1 MQIFYKII
9 HSFFLK
15 KLNFNIIATNSVVL
29 NIENKNIEFI
39 TAQIIAFVFLTFIS
53 ILIYY
58 FIYRDIKLKQLAK
71 KRNFFLE
78 LETNLYQY
86 LIVLKDQMDNSIL
99 QENKKIKNLIKQNT
113 LDKVDL
119 LIKDFNETIDYNQ
132 LQLKIKEIEDSSRK
146 ISHVISETN
155 YNVVDLFYILNDIKK
170 RYSKFINIEFFIDG
184 QIQANKID
192 YKILFRI
199 MFFTQNYIDTVKYKE
214 SVICFISVYNT
225 LDHIVYKIWINKN
238 IQLDDNQID
247 FLLDRYIKYEIE
259 NMRAETNL
267 LIFINS

>member
-1 MQIFYKII
+1 MQIFHKILDFI
-9 HSFFLK
+9 FFK
-15 KLNFNIIATNSVVL
+15 KANFNEIAINSVVL
-29 NIENKNIEFI
+29 NLESKNIEFMN
-39 TAQIIAFVFLTFIS
+39 AQIIAFVFLTFIS

-58 FIYRDIKLKQLAK
+58 FIYRDIQLKQLAK

-99 QENKKIKNLIKQNT
+99 QENKNIKNLINQNT
-113 LDKVDL
+113 LDKVNL

-132 LQLKIKEIEDSSRK
+132 LQLNIKEIEDSSRK
-146 ISHVISETN
+146 ISHVISKTN

-170 RYSKFINIEFFIDG
+170 RYSKFISIEFFIDS
-184 QIQANKID
+184 QIHVNKID
-192 YKILFRI
+192 YKTLFRI
-199 MFFTQNYIDTVKYKE
+199 MFFTQNFIDTVKYKE

-225 LDHIVYKIWINKN
+225 LDHIVYKIWINKPLK
-238 IQLDDNQID
+238 LDDNQVD
-247 FLLDRYIKYEIE
+247 FLFDRDIKYEIE
-259 NMRAETNL
+259 NMLTETNL